1 MLQPGFFRTQLGQA
15 ALVSIAAMIAF
26 TVFAQAQ
33 RDGTHADMLLSA
45 TPMVE
50 LA

>member
-1 MLQPGFFRTQLGQA
+1 MFDRSFFSSQLGQA

-26 TVFAQAQ
+26 TVFA
-33 RDGTHADMLLSA
+33 DMEPVADTPALLVGA
-45 TPMVE
+45 PTVE

>member
-1 MLQPGFFRTQLGQA
+1 MFKSGFFRTQLGHA

-33 RDGTHADMLLSA
+33 QHVARGDMLLSA

>member
-1 MLQPGFFRTQLGQA
+1 MFDRSFFSSQLGHA

-26 TVFAQAQ
+26 TVFAQMQHEVA
-33 RDGTHADMLLSA
+33 GADILLST
-45 TPMVE
+45 TPVVE

>member
-1 MLQPGFFRTQLGQA
+1 MFKSGFFRTQLGHA

-26 TVFAQAQ
+26 TVFAQMQHDIA
-33 RDGTHADMLLSA
+33 GNEMLLSA